1 LGVFLFLRKDM
12 SKTRHLFFESKSTFF
27 FLIFVLSLFFL
38 FIPFSARAEETP
50 EIEGETLQETEA
62 PPAPPTDI
70 VAKDTPNDAG
80 NSITITWMKSED
92 DGAGRNNV
100 MGYEILRSTVVD
112 GEYEFI
118 GNTTVGA
125 QQFMDTDTKDKVE
138 YFYKIKAITQ
148 VLSSISLPS
157 RPAMSTQQWF
167 NTDRINTLI
176 AVLTISFAIFYFI
189 RRARGGRKLYVRK
202 IAGLEA
208 LNDAVGRA
216 TEMGKKVFYVPG
228 IMDMNSMMTIAG
240 ITILGKV
247 AQLTAEYETKLEVPT
262 SRSMVMVSCRE
273 TVKEAYTN
281 AGRPDAYN
289 DDMIYYL
296 TDDQFGFAAAVDGL
310 FVREKPAAIFL
321 QGHFFAES
329 LILAET
335 GNSINAIQIAGTAAV
350 AQLPFF
356 VAACDYTLIGEEFF
370 AASAYLS
377 EDPKLL
383 GSIKGQD
390 VGKFLFLLAI
400 LVGVIFATAGIFD
413 LSKFFVTR

>member
-1 LGVFLFLRKDM
+1 LSKGKRMYRVKATRPERSYQGFLLLLFLAFLFCLLGQAPI
-12 SKTRHLFFESKSTFF
+12 S
-27 FLIFVLSLFFL
+27 
-38 FIPFSARAEETP
+38 AEEVPAQEEAILP
-50 EIEGETLQETEA
+50 EDSL
-62 PPAPPTDI
+62 PPAPPSSV
-70 VAKDTPNDAG
+70 VAEDTPNDAG
-80 NSITITWMKSED
+80 GSITITWAKSPD
-92 DGAGRNNV
+92 DGAGRNSV
-100 MGYEILRSTVVD
+100 VAYEILRSTAVD

-118 GNTTVGA
+118 GNTTAGA
-125 QQFMDTDTKDKVE
+125 QQFMDTDTRDKVE
-138 YFYKIKAITQ
+138 YFYKIKAVTQ
-148 VLSSISLPS
+148 TLTSASVPS
-157 RPAMSTQQWF
+157 QAAISTQEWF
-167 NTDRINTLI
+167 NTDRVNTLI
-176 AVLTISFAIFYFI
+176 AVLVISLAIFYFI
-189 RRARGGRKLYVRK
+189 RRAKAGKNLYIRK

-208 LNDAVGRA
+208 LDDAVGRA

-247 AQLTAEYETKLEVPT
+247 AQLTAGYEAKLEVPT

-281 AGRPDAYN
+281 VGRPDAYN
-289 DDMIYYL
+289 DNMIYYL

-335 GNSINAIQIAGTAAV
+335 GNSIGAIQIAGTAAV

-377 EDPKLL
+377 NDPRLL

-400 LVGVIFATAGIFD
+400 LVGVVLATAGVFD
-413 LSKFFVTR
+413 LSVFFITR

>member
-1 LGVFLFLRKDM
+1 MYGLRVMEPKRSCHGFLL
-12 SKTRHLFFESKSTFF
+12 LVCLVF
-27 FLIFVLSLFFL
+27 FLCFFGQTAVL
-38 FIPFSARAEETP
+38 AEEVSVQDETTLP
-50 EIEGETLQETEA
+50 EDSI
-62 PPAPPTDI
+62 PPDPPENV
-70 VAKDTPNDAG
+70 VAEDTPNDAG
-80 NSITITWMKSED
+80 NSITITWIRSSD

-100 MGYEILRSTVVD
+100 IAYEILRSTAVD

-118 GNTTVGA
+118 GNTTAGA
-125 QQFMDTDTKDKVE
+125 QQFMDTDTRDKME
-138 YFYKIKAITQ
+138 YFYKIRAVTQ
-148 VLSSISLPS
+148 TLSSVSLPS
-157 RPAMSTQQWF
+157 QPAISTQQWF
-167 NTDRINTLI
+167 NTDRINTFI
-176 AVLTISFAIFYFI
+176 AVLIISFAIFYFI
-189 RRARGGRKLYVRK
+189 RRAKAGKNLYIRK

-208 LNDAVGRA
+208 LDDAVGRA

-247 AQLTAEYETKLEVPT
+247 AQLTAGYEAKLEVPT

-273 TVKEAYTN
+273 TVKEAYAN
-281 AGRPDAYN
+281 VGRPDAYN
-289 DDMIYYL
+289 DNMIYYL
-296 TDDQFGFAAAVDGL
+296 TDDQFGFAAAVDGR

-335 GNSINAIQIAGTAAV
+335 GNSIGAIQIAGTAAV

-377 EDPKLL
+377 NDPRLL

-400 LVGVIFATAGIFD
+400 LVGVILATAGIFD
-413 LSKFFVTR
+413 LSVFFITR

>member
-1 LGVFLFLRKDM
+1 MYGLRVMEPKRSYHGFLLLVCLAFFLC
-12 SKTRHLFFESKSTFF
+12 FFEQTA
-27 FLIFVLSLFFL
+27 VL
-38 FIPFSARAEETP
+38 AEEVP
-50 EIEGETLQETEA
+50 AQDETAPLEDSI
-62 PPAPPTDI
+62 PPAPPSNV
-70 VAKDTPNDAG
+70 VAEDTPNDAG
-80 NSITITWMKSED
+80 NSMTITWMKSSD
-92 DGAGRNNV
+92 DGAGRSNV
-100 MGYEILRSTVVD
+100 VAYEILRSTAMD
-112 GEYEFI
+112 GEYEFV
-118 GNTTVGA
+118 GNTTAGA
-125 QQFMDTDTKDKVE
+125 QQFMDTDTRDKVE
-138 YFYKIKAITQ
+138 YFYKIKAVTQ
-148 VLSSISLPS
+148 TLSSVSIPS
-157 RPAMSTQQWF
+157 QPAISTQQWF
-167 NTDRINTLI
+167 NTDRVNTFI
-176 AVLTISFAIFYFI
+176 AVLIISFAIFYFI
-189 RRARGGRKLYVRK
+189 RRAKAGKNLYIRK

-208 LNDAVGRA
+208 LDDAVGRA

-247 AQLTAEYETKLEVPT
+247 AELTAGYEAKLEVPT

-273 TVKEAYTN
+273 TVKEAYAN

-289 DDMIYYL
+289 DNMIYYL
-296 TDDQFGFAAAVDGL
+296 TDDQFGYAAAVDGL

-335 GNSINAIQIAGTAAV
+335 GNSIGAIQIAGTAAV

-377 EDPKLL
+377 NDPRLL

-400 LVGVIFATAGIFD
+400 LVGVILATAGIFD
-413 LSKFFVTR
+413 LSMFFITR